1 MTETKPEQGR
11 KVSGLFDIRNIIGA
25 LLAIYGVVLIIAGIA
40 GDSKTSAG
48 KDAGIAINLWTGI
61 VMLLAAIFFIVW
73 ARLRPV
79 VVPPE
84 VLEEEP
90 DTQR

>member
-1 MTETKPEQGR
+1 MTETTPQEGR
-11 KVSGLFDIRNIIGA
+11 KVSGLLDIRNIIGA
-25 LLAIYGVVLIIAGIA
+25 LLSIYGIVLIIAGIA
-40 GDSKTSAG
+40 GDSTTSAG

-61 VMLLAAIFFIVW
+61 VMLLVGIFFVVW
-73 ARLRPV
+73 SRMRPV

-90 DTQR
+90 DTKA